1 MKNSFTQHTLTKKK
15 ETLGLKSGD
24 KILVFA
30 PSRSMNI
37 ISEDC
42 QSLAKK
48 RLAEMGLN
56 VEYGKNVFDSLRY
69 YDCGSVE
76 NRLFDLHSIFKNES
90 ISGALTVIGGF
101 NVNQL
106 LPYIDYDLIKSN
118 PKVLCGFSDITA
130 LFNAI
135 YAKTGMMTF
144 YGPHFSSFG
153 MKKGCDYTIEYFKKM
168 IFEDDVVEIKPS
180 SVYSDDL
187 WFVDQDNREFVKNDG
202 MFSINDG
209 CAYGKLVGGN
219 LCTLNLLQGTEYMPS
234 LKDKIL
240 FIEDDD
246 IVGDGFFKEFDRN
259 LVSLMQTPDF
269 SGVKGIIVGIAQKK
283 CEMNRDKWKAM
294 LNKKELKDIPIIVDV
309 NFGHTTPICTIPI
322 GGYCKLI
329 SDGNNSK
336 IYMSKHDFN
345 KNI

>member
-1 MKNSFTQHTLTKKK
+1 MKNSFMQYVLPEKK
-15 ETLGLKSGD
+15 ETLGLKLGD

-56 VEYGKNVFDSLRY
+56 VEYGKNVFDSLCY
-69 YDCGSVE
+69 YGCGSIE
-76 NRLFDLHSIFKNES
+76 NRLYDLHDIFKNES
-90 ISGALTVIGGF
+90 INGALTVVGGF

-168 IFEDDVVEIKPS
+168 IFEDNVVEIKS
-180 SVYSDDL
+180 SSTYSDDF
-187 WFVDQDNREFVKNDG
+187 WFIDQDNREFVKSDG
-202 MFSINDG
+202 MFSINNG

-219 LCTLNLLQGTEYMPS
+219 LSTLNLLQGTEYMPS

-246 IVGDGFFKEFDRN
+246 IVGDGFFREFDRN

-269 SGVKGIIVGIAQKK
+269 RGVKGIIVGIAQKK

-336 IYMSKHDFN
+336 IYIAKHDFN
-345 KNI
+345 KKI